1 MGGLVPSLAYS
12 PTHDATTKWGSQ
24 LVTGLGPR
32 ESPMGIFL
40 TFPSLTG
47 ISPSFCLFLFE
58 AIASTIPHK
67 EFLCGRQVLLI
78 IWEKSR
84 NPTWHY
90 LLIYLSL
97 SLSRSLGVAIYW
109 SSYLSIHPSINLSIH
124 PSMFPS
130 VCLSICRS
138 IDPSICL
145 LIHLPIGSL
154 SSYRPAVYLSVCLSV
169 CSSVCRSIDLLI
181 YLSYLSIYLTIYLS
195 NYLSIYLSVYLSIYL
210 SKRYLGLIF
219 LMYVWGLL

>member
-1 MGGLVPSLAYS
+1 
-12 PTHDATTKWGSQ
+12 
-24 LVTGLGPR
+24 
-32 ESPMGIFL
+32 MGIFL

-130 VCLSICRS
+130 ICLSIYRS

-154 SSYRPAVYLSVCLSV
+154 SSYRPAVYLSVCP
-169 CSSVCRSIDLLI
+169 SVCRSI
-181 YLSYLSIYLTIYLS
+181 
-195 NYLSIYLSVYLSIYL
+195 YLSIYLSIQTILRIVFLCMYEVF
-210 SKRYLGLIF
+210 SKFLFPDSDENHLHCILAGLC
-219 LMYVWGLL
+219 L